1 MKRYVDDWQGS
12 GNVWAASMTE
22 DVEIAVL
29 EEAARLIRSN
39 ECKRDGWTTWNTF
52 SGRNEEH
59 VETTEQ
65 WTRRALRM
73 AMDKMG
79 VARDT
84 N

>member
-1 MKRYVDDWQGS
+1 M
-12 GNVWAASMTE
+12 
-22 DVEIAVL
+22 
-29 EEAARLIRSN
+29 RLIRSN
-39 ECKRDGWTTWNTF
+39 ECPRDKWSTWNSF

-59 VETTEQ
+59 EETTCQ

-73 AMDKMG
+73 AMDRLG